1 MLRVYRTWIDGEEKL
16 VKANSKK
23 DVRNTL
29 GVETVEF
36 WCNLTKKNESLLSNI
51 PVCNGNPIKVFYC
64 VATTVFS
71 SGKTV
76 MNIVASQTAEERPAN
91 SFKSTN
97 RADYYCDWFDSKE
110 EAEKFIAENN

>member
-1 MLRVYRTWIDGEEKL
+1 M
-16 VKANSKK
+16 
-23 DVRNTL
+23 NTL
-29 GVETVEF
+29 GVDTVEF

-76 MNIVASQTAEERPAN
+76 MNIVTSQAAEERPAN
-91 SFKSTN
+91 SCKSTN

-110 EAEKFIAENN
+110 EAENFITENK

>member
-29 GVETVEF
+29 GVDTVEF

-64 VATTVFS
+64 VVT
-71 SGKTV
+71 
-76 MNIVASQTAEERPAN
+76 SQAAEERPAN

-97 RADYYCDWFDSKE
+97 RADYNRE
-110 EAEKFIAENN
+110 